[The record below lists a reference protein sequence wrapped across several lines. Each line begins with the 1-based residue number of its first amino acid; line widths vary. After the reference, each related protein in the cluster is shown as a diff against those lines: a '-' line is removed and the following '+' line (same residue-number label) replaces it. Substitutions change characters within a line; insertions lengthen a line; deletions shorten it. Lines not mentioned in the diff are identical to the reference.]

1 MEWKWT
7 DDRNLLEQGKKIF
20 MTNYLIFNYLKNN
33 FLKIKLVLINLLTLL
48 SEKENRLMTGLV
60 IRYTQLNLSSMV

>member
-7 DDRNLLEQGKKIF
+7 NDRNLLEQGKKIF
-20 MTNYLIFNYLKNN
+20 MTNYLIFNYLKNI

-48 SEKENRLMTGLV
+48 SEKENRIMTGLV

>member
-7 DDRNLLEQGKKIF
+7 NDRNLLEQSKKIF
-20 MTNYLIFNYLKNN
+20 MTNSLIFNYLKNN